1 MACAEILNL
10 QSAFVEEKINMTDE
24 LLEVNFEYTG
34 FSCPSESIRLSQKEM
49 FNTSETLYIVS

>member
-10 QSAFVEEKINMTDE
+10 QSAFMDEKIIMTDE

-34 FSCPSESIRLSQKEM
+34 FSCPSESIRLSQTKM
-49 FNTSETLYIVS
+49 LNTSETLSIVS